1 MKIKKYVVDDVK
13 TALKKIKSEL
23 GEDAVIL
30 STRKFKKG
38 GFLGIGSSVKYE
50 VTAVADDKEKK
61 RESGR
66 SGDTK
71 NEYDG
76 WVDSKKLYE
85 LKKILAQN
93 TLIKEEENPVQAPVG
108 YQQRK
113 KVYTPSIPE
122 MDYERPVQQQTYSRT
137 GKMNQNYN
145 QNAFNNSRK
154 TVLSVSEESVEDTR
168 SLSEMKREMISMKR
182 IMQELSQKM
191 DKDSYLPGIPDEYKR
206 VYKALK
212 NHEIN
217 EDTSRKI
224 VESLRIVTQGKSSNT
239 IEFEKK
245 FVDILHPIIK
255 TDNPLKNHEKGD
267 IIFFIGP
274 TGVGKTT
281 TLTKIAAMLALEMRK
296 KVGILTIDTYR
307 IAAVDQLKTSADIM
321 GIEVGVAYNPGEL
334 RAMLNNF
341 TDYDLVLVDTAGRS
355 QRNEMQMSELNRY
368 LQIVK
373 PKYIFLTEGMNIR
386 KSDQFDIIEQFS
398 VVSPTHLILTKS
410 DETKCYGSIVEIT
423 NNYDIPIA
431 YVTNGQRIPEDI
443 MVADSKRLASII
455 VKEVL
460 KDARSNRDA

>member
-13 TALKKIKSEL
+13 TALKKIKNEL

-61 RESGR
+61 KEPSRSSES
-66 SGDTK
+66 K

-85 LKKILAQN
+85 LKRILSQN
-93 TLIKEEENPVQAPVG
+93 ALIKEETRPN
-108 YQQRK
+108 QQRK
-113 KVYTPSIPE
+113 KQYTPSIPE
-122 MDYERPVQQQTYSRT
+122 MDYERPVQQQNYTRT
-137 GKMNQNYN
+137 DKMNQTYN
-145 QNAFNNSRK
+145 QNSFTHSNTSKRTA
-154 TVLSVSEESVEDTR
+154 LSVSENSIEDTR
-168 SLSEMKREMISMKR
+168 SLNEMRREMMSMKR

-206 VYKALK
+206 VYKSLK

-217 EDTSRKI
+217 EDTARKI
-224 VESLRIVTQGKSSNT
+224 VESLRIVTHGKNAST
-239 IEFEKK
+239 MEFEKK

-281 TLTKIAAMLALEMRK
+281 TLTKIAAMLSLEMRK

-341 TDYDLVLVDTAGRS
+341 TDYDLILVDTAGRS

-398 VVSPTHLILTKS
+398 VASPTHLILTKS